1 MAPKMVVIS
10 SSWKKKKATKK
21 GAIDEDNIT
30 DRQRCQGQAGKGQGD
45 L

>member
-1 MAPKMVVIS
+1 MVVIS

>member
-21 GAIDEDNIT
+21 GAIDEEDIT
-30 DRQRCQGQAGKGQGD
+30 DWQECQG
-45 L
+45 